1 MRRLNQMRLLSSKL
15 GMIFLVMG
23 LTICCARAWGAD
35 WREFA
40 EATTGIFYYD
50 VESATSPSKDF
61 YRVWIHNTT
70 NRETSLIEI
79 DCKEKNYRVLDVVEY
94 DEKTP
99 RVKARSDYYDN
110 TGWRVISQKSVPEP
124 LHSIL
129 CP

>member
-1 MRRLNQMRLLSSKL
+1 MRRLNEMKLSSSKL
-15 GMIFLVMG
+15 GVIFLVMG

-35 WREFA
+35 WKEFA

-50 VESATSPSKDF
+50 EGSVTSPSKDF

-70 NRETSLIEI
+70 KHETSLIEI
-79 DCKEKNYRVLDVVEY
+79 DCKEKNYRVLDVIKY
-94 DEKTP
+94 DEKD
-99 RVKARSDYYDN
+99 RIKDRYDYYDN
-110 TGWRVISQKSVPEP
+110 QRWLDISQNTVPEP

>member
-1 MRRLNQMRLLSSKL
+1 MKLSSSKL
-15 GMIFLVMG
+15 GFIFFIMG
-23 LTICCARAWGAD
+23 LVICCARAWGAD
-35 WREFA
+35 WKEFA

-50 VESATSPSKDF
+50 AASVTSPSKDF

-70 NRETSLIEI
+70 KNESSLIEI

-94 DEKTP
+94 DETNRFK
-99 RVKARSDYYDN
+99 VKARHDYYDN
-110 TGWRVISQKSVPEP
+110 TSWLVISQRAVPEP

>member
-1 MRRLNQMRLLSSKL
+1 MKLSSSKL
-15 GMIFLVMG
+15 GVIFLVMG

-35 WREFA
+35 WKEFA

-50 VESATSPSKDF
+50 VGSVTSPSKDF

-70 NRETSLIEI
+70 KHETSLIEI

-94 DEKTP
+94 DETN
-99 RVKARSDYYDN
+99 RVKARYDYYDN
-110 TGWRVISQKSVPEP
+110 TGWLVISQKTVPEP

>member
-1 MRRLNQMRLLSSKL
+1 MKLSSSKL
-15 GMIFLVMG
+15 GVIFLITG
-23 LTICCARAWGAD
+23 LSICCASAWGAD

-50 VESATSPSKDF
+50 AASVTSPSKGF

-70 NRETSLIEI
+70 KQETSLIEI

-94 DEKTP
+94 DENN
-99 RVKARSDYYDN
+99 RIKARHDYYDT
-110 TGWRVISQKSVPEP
+110 TGWLVISQRSVPEP

>member
-1 MRRLNQMRLLSSKL
+1 MKLSSSKL
-15 GMIFLVMG
+15 GVIFLVMG
-23 LTICCARAWGAD
+23 LTICCASAWGAD
-35 WREFA
+35 WEEFA

-50 VESATSPSKDF
+50 VASVTSPSKDF

-70 NRETSLIEI
+70 QRETSLIEI

-94 DEKTP
+94 DEKN
-99 RVKARSDYYDN
+99 RVKARYDYYDN
-110 TGWRVISQKSVPEP
+110 TRWLVISQKTVPEP